1 MSYAIETS
9 DFLQNSLSDGEV
21 QSRLEVANMLREDL
35 NDINIRIWTERQL
48 LGDAIERQGTYRDR
62 QNILESAT
70 DLING
75 A

>member
-1 MSYAIETS
+1 
-9 DFLQNSLSDGEV
+9 
-21 QSRLEVANMLREDL
+21 MLREDL